1 MTTLYQMS
9 EIEFQQQLARLSMK
23 CGTVILCVCAVGLVL
38 LCLAKSAQLYR
49 ADENRHNEALL
60 SIQATNDI
68 GQTAWAQNSVSRD
81 RILRQ
86 QARDNAELKKKLKD
100 TEAFMAG
107 VTIDGKPLRGRM

>member
-1 MTTLYQMS
+1 MTTMYQMS

-38 LCLAKSAQLYR
+38 LCLAKIAQLYR
-49 ADENRHNEALL
+49 AEENRHNEALL
-60 SIQATNDI
+60 AIQATNDI

-86 QARDNAELKKKLKD
+86 QARDNAELKKKLQD

-107 VTIDGKPLRGRM
+107 VTIGGKPIRGRM